1 MASSEAVRWAI
12 MGTGDINRRFLP
24 GVRES
29 DEATMLAIA
38 SRDQA
43 RADAFAARERIPR
56 AYGSYEAMLADPEIE
71 AVYIC
76 VPNSLH
82 HGWTMRALGAGKH
95 VLCEKPYTR
104 KPEEV
109 DEAWDAAE
117 RAGLLLME
125 GFMWRHT
132 PQTDQLVDAVGS
144 IGELRAIHGSFSF
157 LMPDGYDIRIDAS
170 LDGGSLMDVGC
181 YCVSAMR
188 LLAGEP
194 ESVTGQQ
201 IVGPTGVDIRFAGTL
216 RFAGDVLGAF
226 DCGFTSDHNTL
237 EVLGTGGWV
246 HATVPF
252 SEQDGALIVNGEH
265 VPRPYTNPY
274 RAEVEDMS
282 RAIRTGGRT
291 RLGRDDA
298 RGQART
304 IGALYLAADTGT
316 AVSLADA

>member
-1 MASSEAVRWAI
+1 

-24 GVRES
+24 GARES
-29 DEATMLAIA
+29 PDATFMAIA

-43 RADAFAARERIPR
+43 RAEAFAGAEGIPR
-56 AYGSYEAMLADPEIE
+56 AYGSYEAMLADPDVE

-82 HGWTMRALGAGKH
+82 HPWTMRALAAGKH
-95 VLCEKPYTR
+95 VLCEKPYSR
-104 KPEEV
+104 KPAEV
-109 DEAWDAAE
+109 EEAWDAAE

-125 GFMWRHT
+125 AFMWRHT
-132 PQTDQLVDAVGS
+132 PQTQHLVEAAGR
-144 IGELRAIHGSFSF
+144 IGELRALHGSFSF
-157 LMPDGYDIRIDAS
+157 AIGEGYDIRLDAA

-188 LLAGEP
+188 MLAGEP

-201 IVGPTGVDIRFAGTL
+201 IMGATGVDIRFVGTL

-226 DCGFTSDHNTL
+226 DCGFTSDHNTF
-237 EVLGTGGWV
+237 EVLGTGGWL

-252 SEQDGALIVNGEH
+252 SELEGALMVNGEP
-265 VPRPYTNPY
+265 VPRPYLNPY

-282 RAIRTGGRT
+282 RAIRDGSTT
-291 RLGRDDA
+291 RLGRADA
-298 RGQART
+298 LGQART
-304 IGALYLAADTGT
+304 IAALYLSAETGT
-316 AVSLADA
+316 AVSVADA